1 MSRPRSSTHWPS
13 WPGRLGSSRS
23 PVVRSCAPVTTPTRW
38 CLSMQV
44 EIRLPELGA
53 APAVLSV
60 WFAEEGERVYEGDR
74 VIEVLVD
81 GATFDVPGPATGRLL
96 EKRALPDEELRIGQV
111 LGIIESDPAGNEAG
125 D

>member
-1 MSRPRSSTHWPS
+1 M
-13 WPGRLGSSRS
+13 
-23 PVVRSCAPVTTPTRW
+23 
-38 CLSMQV
+38 
-44 EIRLPELGA
+44 
-53 APAVLSV
+53 LSV

>member
-1 MSRPRSSTHWPS
+1 
-13 WPGRLGSSRS
+13 
-23 PVVRSCAPVTTPTRW
+23 
-38 CLSMQV
+38 MQV

-81 GATFDVPGPATGRLL
+81 GATFDVPAPATGRLL
-96 EKRALPDEELRIGQV
+96 EKRALPDEELRMGQV